1 MRRSLTLLSERQVK
15 KIMCCERAIQNLK
28 DRDLCLPIQSFTNVC
43 WFYEGREG
51 KPVLVPYLQWVL
63 LLFFFF
69 KLMLKG
75 VTFGKFIRM
84 RAGASVKVQRD
95 WVGELPGCWR
105 CGG

>member
-1 MRRSLTLLSERQVK
+1 MSVGFMR
-15 KIMCCERAIQNLK
+15 A
-28 DRDLCLPIQSFTNVC
+28 
-43 WFYEGREG
+43 GRENLYWFLICNG
-51 KPVLVPYLQWVL
+51 CFYF
-63 LLFFFF
+63 FFFF

>member
-1 MRRSLTLLSERQVK
+1 
-15 KIMCCERAIQNLK
+15 
-28 DRDLCLPIQSFTNVC
+28 
-43 WFYEGREG
+43 
-51 KPVLVPYLQWVL
+51 
-63 LLFFFF
+63 
-69 KLMLKG
+69 MLKG